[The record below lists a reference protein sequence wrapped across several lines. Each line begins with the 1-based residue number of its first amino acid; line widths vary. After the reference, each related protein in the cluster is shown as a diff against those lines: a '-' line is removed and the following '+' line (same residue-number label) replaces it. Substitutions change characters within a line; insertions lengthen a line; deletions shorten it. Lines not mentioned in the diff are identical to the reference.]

1 MMEPVYAPGRQTFV
15 EQDKRSGAP
24 CCFHDGRTAIAA
36 TLLVGG
42 HHLAGAVSAAAACRK
57 YRGSVQLEARKRTS
71 LDLVTSLDHESMRVV
86 ATKDR
91 VSFNR
96 PCLLYTSPS
105 PRDGL
110 LSRMPSSA

>member
-24 CCFHDGRTAIAA
+24 CCCHDGRTTIAA
-36 TLLVGG
+36 SLSPGG
-42 HHLAGAVSAAAACRK
+42 HHLASAVSAAPACRK
-57 YRGSVQLEARKRTS
+57 YRSSVQLDDRKRTS
-71 LDLVTSLDHESMRVV
+71 LHVVASLDHESMRVV

-96 PCLLYTSPS
+96 P
-105 PRDGL
+105 
-110 LSRMPSSA
+110 SRRRNMV